1 MGQCQQKEL
10 SDDHRTFVRCED
22 EATTRVWCPTWITAE
37 DGPLHVCEKH
47 ARTFQPEHNENASRG
62 TFYWDDE
69 ADRAWAQAYPKL
81 ARWTSLQIHS
91 LTQR

>member
-1 MGQCQQKEL
+1 MGQCEQKVLLQATDPEG
-10 SDDHRTFVRCED
+10 RPAGTFVRCIN

-47 ARTFQPEHNENASRG
+47 ARTFQPEHNENARRG

-69 ADRAWAQAYPKL
+69 ADRAWAQAHK
-81 ARWTSLQIHS
+81 